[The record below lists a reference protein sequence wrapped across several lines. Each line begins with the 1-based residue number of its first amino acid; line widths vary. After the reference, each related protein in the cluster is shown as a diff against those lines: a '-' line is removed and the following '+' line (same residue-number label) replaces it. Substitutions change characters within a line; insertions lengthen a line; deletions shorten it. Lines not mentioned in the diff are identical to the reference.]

1 MITSSQNQKIQEVR
15 RLVSKRRER
24 EAAGLYIAEGIR
36 LTEEALAHAEDCVY
50 LLWSAPLSPRA
61 EAPVKCFTNA
71 GVPTDEIDP
80 RLMGSIAG
88 TESPQG
94 VLAVMRMRAQALPQ
108 KADFVILADGI
119 QDPGNLGTLFRTAA
133 AANADAVL
141 LMPGCA
147 DAFSPKVIRS
157 GMGTHFR
164 LPIIRMNW
172 DQAEKQR
179 KKSSGM
185 RILAADSD
193 GGISCWETD
202 MTGPTA
208 LIIGS
213 EANGP
218 CDRALELADARVL
231 IPMPGQV
238 ESLNAGIAAGILIF
252 EAVRQRKQAAGDRE

>member
-61 EAPVKCFTNA
+61 EALVKCFTNA

-164 LPIIRMNW
+164 LPIVKTDW
-172 DQAEKQR
+172 DSAEQWLR
-179 KKSSGM
+179 TQPGM
-185 RILAADSD
+185 RVFAADSD
-193 GGISCWETD
+193 GGVSCWKTD
-202 MTGPTA
+202 LTGPSA
-208 LIIGS
+208 IIIGS
-213 EANGP
+213 EGNGP
-218 CDRALELADARVL
+218 CDRALALADARIL
-231 IPMPGQV
+231 IPMPGEI

-252 EAVRQRKQAAGDRE
+252 EVVRQRSAA